1 MLFLTKSSS
10 ARRSVLALLLA
21 LCCLSSALGAKITK
35 KVEKPPA
42 NANNNEDNAETAV
55 EAAVEAAQAAI
66 ENAANDDDDDDDDDD
81 NEDTVTNDNDDD
93 DDDDDD
99 DDEEEKVKEKV
110 KKEKVKKV
118 KKQADKDAAVA
129 TTNNKNEVK
138 PAVDPTDLSVWG
150 MVRTL
155 WSWLRSDLSESLFGD
170 DDEKPAATASAVEG
184 RTFGKIRRLQM
195 ALIPIIFK
203 FGVLSAMVAFLVA
216 IGMKSLFLLKVL
228 VVMNALAI
236 LGKFL
241 TLKTSLFGS
250 YENAAPSF
258 SYPGWNP
265 HAKESWGPT
274 GLSGSGPASPHHPP
288 PSKEIHLHIH
298 GNAQTQAQLAN
309 QVGYNYESSNGWA
322 SRSDPY
328 GAYMPTGQYQEQHVE
343 VPNNTDPMSLLP
355 TKYPARS
362 LIR

>member
-1 MLFLTKSSS
+1 QFLTKSSS
-10 ARRSVLALLLA
+10 ARRSALALLLA

-42 NANNNEDNAETAV
+42 NANNNEDKAETQPAAAAA
-55 EAAVEAAQAAI
+55 AAVDK
-66 ENAANDDDDDDDDDD
+66 DDDDEDDDE
-81 NEDTVTNDNDDD
+81 EDADAGDD

-99 DDEEEKVKEKV
+99 DDEEEEKV
-110 KKEKVKKV
+110 KVKKP
-118 KKQADKDAAVA
+118 ADKDAATVAA

-170 DDEKPAATASAVEG
+170 DDEKPASASAVEG

-250 YENAAPSF
+250 YEHSAPSF

-274 GLSGSGPASPHHPP
+274 GLSSSSTGPHP

-298 GNAQTQAQLAN
+298 GNAQTQAQLAS
-309 QVGYNYESSNGWA
+309 QAGYNYESNGGWA

-328 GAYMPTGQYQEQHVE
+328 SAYLPTGQYQEQHVGE

>member
-1 MLFLTKSSS
+1 MALKILIIAQFSSNNRCFRHCKNKRLRKRTSWQVRFFL
-10 ARRSVLALLLA
+10 
-21 LCCLSSALGAKITK
+21 IT
-35 KVEKPPA
+35 
-42 NANNNEDNAETAV
+42 TFL
-55 EAAVEAAQAAI
+55 I
-66 ENAANDDDDDDDDDD
+66 SCF
-81 NEDTVTNDNDDD
+81 T
-93 DDDDDD
+93 
-99 DDEEEKVKEKV
+99 
-110 KKEKVKKV
+110 
-118 KKQADKDAAVA
+118 
-129 TTNNKNEVK
+129 
-138 PAVDPTDLSVWG
+138 
-150 MVRTL
+150 
-155 WSWLRSDLSESLFGD
+155 
-170 DDEKPAATASAVEG
+170 EG

-195 ALIPIIFK
+195 ALVPIIFK

-241 TLKTSLFGS
+241 TLKTSLFGQ
-250 YENAAPSF
+250 YEHSAPSF

-274 GLSGSGPASPHHPP
+274 GLSGSPSGPHH

-298 GNAQTQAQLAN
+298 GNAQTQAQLAG
-309 QVGYNYESSNGWA
+309 QSYNYETQGGWA

-328 GAYMPTGQYQEQHVE
+328 SAYQPTGQYQDQHTVE

>member
-1 MLFLTKSSS
+1 MKPTFLTKSSS
-10 ARRSVLALLLA
+10 ARRSLLALVLAL
-21 LCCLSSALGAKITK
+21 CFLSCALGAKISK
-35 KVEKPPA
+35 KVEKPPSNG
-42 NANNNEDNAETAV
+42 NADKAEP
-55 EAAVEAAQAAI
+55 AAAAAAQAA
-66 ENAANDDDDDDDDDD
+66 EGNNEK
-81 NEDTVTNDNDDD
+81 NEDEEADDED
-93 DDDDDD
+93 EEDEDD
-99 DDEEEKVKEKV
+99 DDEEEETEAEK
-110 KKEKVKKV
+110 
-118 KKQADKDAAVA
+118 QPSADKVDAVA
-129 TTNNKNEVK
+129 ATATGNKNELQ

-170 DDEKPAATASAVEG
+170 DDDEKPAAVEG

-195 ALIPIIFK
+195 ALVPIIFK

-241 TLKTSLFGS
+241 TLKTSLFGQ
-250 YENAAPSF
+250 YEHSAPSF

-274 GLSGSGPASPHHPP
+274 GLSGSPSGPHH

-298 GNAQTQAQLAN
+298 GNAQTQAQLAG
-309 QVGYNYESSNGWA
+309 QSYNYETQGGWA

-328 GAYMPTGQYQEQHVE
+328 STYQPTGQYQDQHTAE

>member
-10 ARRSVLALLLA
+10 ARRSLLALLLA
-21 LCCLSSALGAKITK
+21 LCCLSCALGAKISK
-35 KVEKPPA
+35 KVEKPPSNG
-42 NANNNEDNAETAV
+42 NADKAEPAAAAEGNDEKKEDE
-55 EAAVEAAQAAI
+55 EA
-66 ENAANDDDDDDDDDD
+66 DDDDDD
-81 NEDTVTNDNDDD
+81 NDGE
-93 DDDDDD
+93 DDDD
-99 DDEEEKVKEKV
+99 DDEEAEAETEAEK
-110 KKEKVKKV
+110 
-118 KKQADKDAAVA
+118 QSTADKEAAVA
-129 TTNNKNEVK
+129 ATTTGNKNELK

-170 DDEKPAATASAVEG
+170 DDDDDKKPAAVEG

-195 ALIPIIFK
+195 ALVPIIFK

-241 TLKTSLFGS
+241 TLKTSLFGQ
-250 YENAAPSF
+250 YEHSTPSF

-274 GLSGSGPASPHHPP
+274 GLSGSPSGPHH

-298 GNAQTQAQLAN
+298 GNAQTQAQLAG
-309 QVGYNYESSNGWA
+309 QSYNYETQGGWA

-328 GAYMPTGQYQEQHVE
+328 GAYQPTGQYKDQHTAE

-362 LIR
+362 LLIR

>member
-1 MLFLTKSSS
+1 MCARIFLWTFARWALGRSGLFAKEIIIISRKLGINPKLAEMPIQRGLERLQSKDSGNEL
-10 ARRSVLALLLA
+10 ARIWFIDYALLLF
-21 LCCLSSALGAKITK
+21 LS
-35 KVEKPPA
+35 
-42 NANNNEDNAETAV
+42 
-55 EAAVEAAQAAI
+55 
-66 ENAANDDDDDDDDDD
+66 
-81 NEDTVTNDNDDD
+81 
-93 DDDDDD
+93 
-99 DDEEEKVKEKV
+99 
-110 KKEKVKKV
+110 
-118 KKQADKDAAVA
+118 
-129 TTNNKNEVK
+129 
-138 PAVDPTDLSVWG
+138 
-150 MVRTL
+150 
-155 WSWLRSDLSESLFGD
+155 
-170 DDEKPAATASAVEG
+170 EG

-241 TLKTSLFGS
+241 TLKTSLFGQ
-250 YENAAPSF
+250 YENSAPSF

-274 GLSGSGPASPHHPP
+274 GLSNSPPSAPHP

-298 GNAQTQAQLAN
+298 GNAQTQAQLAG
-309 QVGYNYESSNGWA
+309 QSYNYEASNGWA

-328 GAYMPTGQYQEQHVE
+328 GAYLPTGQYQEVQRTAE
-343 VPNNTDPMSLLP
+343 VPNNTDPMALLP

-362 LIR
+362 LIRWLAGALRQLWRPPSNTLVSDLTRGAALHK

>member
-1 MLFLTKSSS
+1 QFLTKSSS
-10 ARRSVLALLLA
+10 ARRTLLALLLA
-21 LCCLSSALGAKITK
+21 LCFLSCALGAKITK
-35 KVEKPPA
+35 KLEQSPTDGDNKA
-42 NANNNEDNAETAV
+42 DNAEAAAKPAAAATAD
-55 EAAVEAAQAAI
+55 E
-66 ENAANDDDDDDDDDD
+66 DDDDDDEEEAAEED
-81 NEDTVTNDNDDD
+81 ND

-99 DDEEEKVKEKV
+99 DDEEEQQQQQQQKQKQSEQQQQK
-110 KKEKVKKV
+110 
-118 KKQADKDAAVA
+118 KKQKKPADKEAAA
-129 TTNNKNEVK
+129 SDKNELQ
-138 PAVDPTDLSVWG
+138 AGVDPTDLSVWG

-155 WSWLRSDLSESLFGD
+155 WGWLRSDLSESLFGD
-170 DDEKPAATASAVEG
+170 DDEKPAAVEG

-241 TLKTSLFGS
+241 TLKTSLFGQ
-250 YENAAPSF
+250 YENTAPSF
-258 SYPGWNP
+258 SYPGWNA
-265 HAKESWGPT
+265 HAKESSWAPT
-274 GLSGSGPASPHHPP
+274 GLSGPPPAPHP

-298 GNAQTQAQLAN
+298 GNAQTQAQLAG
-309 QVGYNYESSNGWA
+309 QGYNYETAGGWA

-328 GAYMPTGQYQEQHVE
+328 GGYLPTGQYQEQQQQQVRSAE
-343 VPNNTDPMSLLP
+343 VPNITDPMSLLP

>member
-10 ARRSVLALLLA
+10 ARRSLLALLLA
-21 LCCLSSALGAKITK
+21 VCFLSCALGAKIVK
-35 KVEKPPA
+35 KVEKPPS
-42 NANNNEDNAETAV
+42 NANDNKDKADTAAA
-55 EAAVEAAQAAI
+55 EAAAAA
-66 ENAANDDDDDDDDDD
+66 EKP
-81 NEDTVTNDNDDD
+81 VSSS
-93 DDDDDD
+93 DD
-99 DDEEEKVKEKV
+99 DDEETEDEDAD
-110 KKEKVKKV
+110 EDDNEDEAEPEEEEENEDE
-118 KKQADKDAAVA
+118 QSADKEAAVA
-129 TTNNKNEVK
+129 TTSTTDKNQLK
-138 PAVDPTDLSVWG
+138 PAADPTDLSVWG

-155 WSWLRSDLSESLFGD
+155 WNWLRSDLSESLFGD
-170 DDEKPAATASAVEG
+170 DDDGDNNKKEKPAVVEG

-195 ALIPIIFK
+195 AMIPIIFK

-228 VVMNALAI
+228 IVMNALAI

-241 TLKTSLFGS
+241 TLKTSLFGQ
-250 YENAAPSF
+250 YENSAPSF

-265 HAKESWGPT
+265 HAKESWTPT
-274 GLSGSGPASPHHPP
+274 GFSGSPPSGSHP

-298 GNAQTQAQLAN
+298 GNAQPQAQSPS
-309 QVGYNYESSNGWA
+309 QTYTYESQGGWA

-328 GAYMPTGQYQEQHVE
+328 GAYQPTGQFTSD

-355 TKYPARS
+355 TKYPARN

>member
-1 MLFLTKSSS
+1 MFLTKSSS
-10 ARRSVLALLLA
+10 ARHSLLLLLLA
-21 LCCLSSALGAKITK
+21 FCCLSSAFAAKITK
-35 KVEKPPA
+35 KVEKTSEKPELEPA
-42 NANNNEDNAETAV
+42 ASPIEQENDEDAGE
-55 EAAVEAAQAAI
+55 
-66 ENAANDDDDDDDDDD
+66 
-81 NEDTVTNDNDDD
+81 DD

-99 DDEEEKVKEKV
+99 DDEEDAEEPAVNA
-110 KKEKVKKV
+110 
-118 KKQADKDAAVA
+118 ADKEAAA
-129 TTNNKNEVK
+129 AASSNKN
-138 PAVDPTDLSVWG
+138 PNAVQAATDPTDLSVWG

-155 WSWLRSDLSESLFGD
+155 WGWLRSDLGESLFGD
-170 DDEKPAATASAVEG
+170 DDTDDGKPSSGSSAVEG

-228 VVMNALAI
+228 VAMNAIAI

-241 TLKTSLFGS
+241 TLKSSLFGQ
-250 YENAAPSF
+250 YENTAPSF
-258 SYPGWNP
+258 NYPGWNP
-265 HAKESWGPT
+265 HAKESWGST
-274 GLSGSGPASPHHPP
+274 GLSGHGVGQP

-298 GNAQTQAQLAN
+298 GNAQTQAQLAG
-309 QVGYNYESSNGWA
+309 QGYQYESQSGGWA

-328 GAYMPTGQYQEQHVE
+328 GAYAPTGQFTDSQPVGAVAGE

-355 TKYPARS
+355 TKYRARH

>member
-1 MLFLTKSSS
+1 MPIQRGLERLQSKDSGNELAPIWFTDY
-10 ARRSVLALLLA
+10 ALLLF
-21 LCCLSSALGAKITK
+21 LS
-35 KVEKPPA
+35 
-42 NANNNEDNAETAV
+42 
-55 EAAVEAAQAAI
+55 
-66 ENAANDDDDDDDDDD
+66 
-81 NEDTVTNDNDDD
+81 
-93 DDDDDD
+93 
-99 DDEEEKVKEKV
+99 
-110 KKEKVKKV
+110 
-118 KKQADKDAAVA
+118 
-129 TTNNKNEVK
+129 
-138 PAVDPTDLSVWG
+138 
-150 MVRTL
+150 
-155 WSWLRSDLSESLFGD
+155 
-170 DDEKPAATASAVEG
+170 EG

-241 TLKTSLFGS
+241 TLKTSLFGQ
-250 YENAAPSF
+250 YENSAPSF

-274 GLSGSGPASPHHPP
+274 GLSNSPPSAPHP

-298 GNAQTQAQLAN
+298 GNAQTQAQLAG
-309 QVGYNYESSNGWA
+309 QSYNYEASNGWA

-328 GAYMPTGQYQEQHVE
+328 GAYLPTGQYQEVQRTAE
-343 VPNNTDPMSLLP
+343 VPNNTDPMALLP

>member
-1 MLFLTKSSS
+1 MGNASKKMSKFLTKRSS
-10 ARRSVLALLLA
+10 APRTLLVLLLA
-21 LCCLSSALGAKITK
+21 LCCLSSAFGAKITK
-35 KVEKPPA
+35 KTEKQTQ
-42 NANNNEDNAETAV
+42 NNSEDKAQVA
-55 EAAVEAAQAAI
+55 AAVEEAEAEQAAD
-66 ENAANDDDDDDDDDD
+66 EDD
-81 NEDTVTNDNDDD
+81 NDG

-99 DDEEEKVKEKV
+99 DDEE
-110 KKEKVKKV
+110 
-118 KKQADKDAAVA
+118 ADKEAAAATA
-129 TTNNKNEVK
+129 TTTTTSATGDKNAVQ
-138 PAVDPTDLSVWG
+138 PADPTDLSVWG

-170 DDEKPAATASAVEG
+170 DDDKPTSAVEG

-228 VVMNALAI
+228 VVMNAVAI

-241 TLKTSLFGS
+241 TLKTTLFGQ
-250 YENAAPSF
+250 YEHSAPTF

-265 HAKESWGPT
+265 HAKESWAPT
-274 GLSGSGPASPHHPP
+274 GPAQQSPHT

-298 GNAQTQAQLAN
+298 GNTNGQIAAN
-309 QVGYNYESSNGWA
+309 QGYTYDTQGWQ

-328 GAYMPTGQYQEQHVE
+328 GAYMPTGNTGTQYLDAQSEL
-343 VPNNTDPMSLLP
+343 PNNTDPMSLLP
-355 TKYPARS
+355 TKYPARQ

>member
-1 MLFLTKSSS
+1 
-10 ARRSVLALLLA
+10 
-21 LCCLSSALGAKITK
+21 
-35 KVEKPPA
+35 
-42 NANNNEDNAETAV
+42 
-55 EAAVEAAQAAI
+55 
-66 ENAANDDDDDDDDDD
+66 
-81 NEDTVTNDNDDD
+81 
-93 DDDDDD
+93 
-99 DDEEEKVKEKV
+99 
-110 KKEKVKKV
+110 
-118 KKQADKDAAVA
+118 
-129 TTNNKNEVK
+129 
-138 PAVDPTDLSVWG
+138 
-150 MVRTL
+150 
-155 WSWLRSDLSESLFGD
+155 
-170 DDEKPAATASAVEG
+170 
-184 RTFGKIRRLQM
+184 M

-241 TLKTSLFGS
+241 TLKTSLFGQ
-250 YENAAPSF
+250 YENSAPSF

-274 GLSGSGPASPHHPP
+274 GLSAAQPAPHPP

-298 GNAQTQAQLAN
+298 GNAQTQAQLAG
-309 QVGYNYESSNGWA
+309 QGYNYETSAGGGWA

-328 GAYMPTGQYQEQHVE
+328 GAYLPTGQYQDVPRTAE